1 MPDTK
6 IPDGKRLRIRMY
18 RHGLGDCF
26 LLTFYL
32 DGSPRHVLVDCG
44 VLTGT
49 PGGKDKIRRVAES
62 IQAESGGKLS
72 ALVATHEH
80 WDHVSGFYDA
90 KDIFDGMKIDE
101 IWTAWTEDPQDQVA
115 RELKRDK
122 AMKLQAIHL
131 ALAELSKSEDLGRQV
146 YGQAISEL
154 LGFYGGTV
162 KGATLMAFSEKTA
175 EAMSA
180 VTQRDPSPK
189 FWKPG
194 DLIVRSWLPGIRIYV
209 LAPPLDRSML
219 KKEQGKEG
227 TETYGLVGADTAFS
241 TALEA
246 VLSSGGEPL
255 DVKLDERAKAFAP
268 FHPSLQWPDLDD
280 PNFKQLHDAYSAADS
295 RWRRIDQDWLFTAGR
310 LALQLDGAT
319 NNTSLV
325 LAIELEDTGEVLL
338 FPADAQIGSWKSW
351 SSLKWK
357 MDDGNGRT
365 REIEASDL
373 LRRTV
378 FYKVGHH
385 GSHNATLKENGLE
398 LMRSPGFVAAI
409 PVDQEFANN
418 SKHWEMPAEVLFSRL
433 QELSRGRILRAD
445 SAWPTPTD
453 QSPSSLTE
461 KEWKQFEE
469 SVRLDPDGLFID
481 YFI

>member
-6 IPDGKRLRIRMY
+6 IPKGKRVRIRMY
-18 RHGLGDCF
+18 RQGLGDCF
-26 LLTFYL
+26 LLSFYL
-32 DGSPRHVLVDCG
+32 DGEPMHILVDCG

-49 PGGKDKIRRVAES
+49 PGGKKKIRSVAES
-62 IQAESGGKLS
+62 IRDETGGKLNV
-72 ALVATHEH
+72 LVATHEH

-101 IWTAWTEDPQDQVA
+101 IWTAWTEDPQDPVA
-115 RELKRDK
+115 RDMKRDK

-131 ALAELSKSEDLGRQV
+131 ALAELSKSEVAGRQA

-154 LGFYGGTV
+154 LGFYGGPV

-180 VTQRDPSPK
+180 VTKRDPSPT

-209 LAPPLDRSML
+209 LAPPLDPSML

-227 TETYGLVGADTAFS
+227 TETYGLVGAHSAFS
-241 TALEA
+241 AALEA
-246 VLSSGGEPL
+246 LLSSGGEPL
-255 DVKLDERAKAFAP
+255 NAKRDEREKAFAP

-280 PNFKQLHDAYSAADS
+280 PHFKQLRDAYSADDS
-295 RWRRIDQDWLFTAGR
+295 RWRRIDQDWLLTAGR

-325 LAIELEDTGEVLL
+325 LAIEFEDTKEVLL

-351 SSLKWK
+351 STVKWK
-357 MDDGNGRT
+357 VGDGNGGT
-365 REIEASDL
+365 REIDSTDL

-398 LMRSPGFVAAI
+398 LMTSPGFVAAI

-418 SKHWEMPAEVLFSRL
+418 SKHWEMPAEALFSRL
-433 QELSRGRILRAD
+433 QELARSRILRAD
-445 SAWPTPTD
+445 TAWPMPTD
-453 QSPSSLTE
+453 QSPSGLTQ
-461 KEWKQFEE
+461 KEWKQFKE
-469 SVRLDPDGLFID
+469 SVRLDQNGLFID
-481 YFI
+481 FFI